1 MGVCNLL
8 YGALIGGIFANLFYP
23 DVHVKLCE
31 NTLEPKIG
39 LQFPVSFPT
48 LTQYFQGIN
57 TTLNGHCDMNEVLRG
72 VGDDLEPYHT

>member
-8 YGALIGGIFANLFYP
+8 YGALSGGIFANLFYL

-31 NTLEPKIG
+31 NTLEIKIG

-57 TTLNGHCDMNEVLRG
+57 TTLNGHCDMNGVLRG
-72 VGDDLEPYHT
+72 IGVDLEPYHA